1 MADLRTTYLGLKL
14 EHPIIAGA
22 SPMCDTLD
30 GARRLEDGGA
40 AAIVLRSLY
49 EEQLRAESMATHA
62 SMAGPAE
69 AFAEA
74 ISYFPD
80 PEDFVLGPQEYLRHL
95 TRVKEA
101 LGIPVI
107 ASLNG
112 VIPGRWLDY
121 ATMMEQAGADA
132 VELNLYEVVTNPRA
146 DSTSIERSNAALITA
161 IRERTKLPIAV
172 KLSPFYTSLP
182 NVASR
187 YLEAGATAL
196 VLFNR
201 FFEPDLDIERIE
213 VTPHLELSS
222 ARELLL
228 RLRWLAILS
237 GSLHGELAVSG
248 GVQDEI
254 GVVKSIMCGA
264 NAVQVVSE
272 VLRHGPGRFAQL
284 RAGLNEWLDEYEYVS
299 VRQMHGC
306 MNIKRCPDPN
316 AHTRA
321 QYLKMLHT
329 WKPEMA

>member
-1 MADLRTTYLGLKL
+1 MADLRTTYMGLKL
-14 EHPIIAGA
+14 THPIIAGA

-49 EEQLRAESMATHA
+49 EEQLRAESMATHS

-80 PEDFVLGPQEYLRHL
+80 PEDFVLGPHEYLAHL
-95 TRVKEA
+95 GRVKQA
-101 LGIPVI
+101 VDVPVI

-132 VELNLYEVVTNPRA
+132 IELNLYEVVTNPRA
-146 DSTSIERSNAALITA
+146 DGASIERSNAGLITA
-161 IRERTKLPIAV
+161 IRERCTVPIAV

-182 NVASR
+182 HTAAA
-187 YLEAGATAL
+187 YMDAGASAL

-222 ARELLL
+222 AKELLL

-237 GSLHGELAVSG
+237 GTVPSELAVSG
-248 GVQDEI
+248 GVQNEI

-264 NAVQVVSE
+264 HAIQVVSE
-272 VLRHGPGRFAQL
+272 VLRHGPQRFAQL
-284 RAGLNEWLDEYEYVS
+284 REALQRAPR
-299 VRQMHGC
+299 VRVHQQRPLAAAARTGELLVH
-306 MNIKRCPDPN
+306 
-316 AHTRA
+316 
-321 QYLKMLHT
+321 
-329 WKPEMA
+329 